1 MEGRKMKRFAMA
13 LVASTILLGA
23 AFASPKDK
31 TFSGE
36 ITDRFC
42 QKANSH
48 EEMMKKH
55 NASNIKDCMV
65 ACVKAGGKFVLF
77 NAATKTIY
85 LLDDQQKPEKFVG
98 QKVKITGTYDQ
109 ATDILHVTNIQPA
122 S

>member
-1 MEGRKMKRFAMA
+1 MKTLTMS
-13 LVASTILLGA
+13 LLASTILLGG
-23 AFASPKDK
+23 AFASPKDQ
-31 TFSGE
+31 TFTGE

-55 NASNIKDCMV
+55 SATNINDCMI
-65 ACVKAGGKFVLF
+65 ACVKAGGKYVLF
-77 NAATKTIY
+77 DTATKTIY

-109 ATDILHVTNIQPA
+109 ATDTLHVTNIQPA

>member
-1 MEGRKMKRFAMA
+1 MEGREMKRLAMA
-13 LVASTILLGA
+13 VVASTILLGA

-55 NASNIKDCMV
+55 SATNINDCMIT
-65 ACVKAGGKFVLF
+65 CVKAGGKYVLF
-77 NAATKTIY
+77 NAATKKIY
-85 LLDDQQKPEKFVG
+85 LLDDQQRPEKFVG

-109 ATDILHVTNIQPA
+109 VTDTLHVTDIQPA

>member
-1 MEGRKMKRFAMA
+1 MKRLEMA
-13 LVASTILLGA
+13 IVASMILLGA

-55 NASNIKDCMV
+55 SATNVKDCMV
-65 ACVKAGGKFVLF
+65 ACVKAGGKYVLF
-77 NAATKTIY
+77 DPATKTIY

-109 ATDILHVTNIQPA
+109 ATDTLHVTDIRPT

>member
-1 MEGRKMKRFAMA
+1 MEGWKMKKLAMA

-23 AFASPKDK
+23 AYASPKDQ
-31 TFSGE
+31 TFSGM

-55 NASNIKDCMV
+55 NATNVNDCMV
-65 ACVKAGGKFVLF
+65 ACVKAGGKYVLF
-77 NAATKTIY
+77 DAATKTIY

-109 ATDILHVTNIQPA
+109 ATDTLHVTDIQPA